1 MQRLTLL
8 WNGFLASIS
17 SGLATLCHM
26 LGLGTAYNYGPLMK
40 LRFKLRRLTMLWNAL
55 LTVTSSGLATLCDKL
70 GLGTADNYG
79 PLAKWCPR
87 RI

>member
-1 MQRLTLL
+1 MAAGIDDSIAELTWPSWL
-8 WNGFLASIS
+8 GCLA
-17 SGLATLCHM
+17 G
-26 LGLGTAYNYGPLMK
+26 
-40 LRFKLRRLTMLWNAL
+40 FKLRRLTMLWNGL
-55 LTVTSSGLATLCDKL
+55 LAVTSSGLATLCDKL